1 MAVFIFC
8 NNSLSKHQTWG
19 FCEVFF
25 CSGFGLG
32 KSCATKFHNVMHVYS
47 NSVPNGM
54 KASKEMR
61 ELTEMPTSG
70 DLKSGDY
77 LFFTTPPPRFQRRP
91 PHPPPQ
97 GQIDPAPMGMAQDI
111 IWSLTWG
118 TYYQTLRPS
127 FWCQSNHCQW
137 LNMGKNAPEAF
148 NCTTNKKNSNFEEK
162 MA

>member
-1 MAVFIFC
+1 MSSESRMILLDYDSENSMDCLTLEWLYLFFC

-77 LFFTTPPPRFQRRP
+77 LFFTTPPPRFQWRP
-91 PHPPPQ
+91 PHPPTRTN
-97 GQIDPAPMGMAQDI
+97 
-111 IWSLTWG
+111 W
-118 TYYQTLRPS
+118 PS
-127 FWCQSNHCQW
+127 PNGNGSRHYMKSYMRYI
-137 LNMGKNAPEAF
+137 L
-148 NCTTNKKNSNFEEK
+148 SNFATIVLMPK
-162 MA
+162 

>member
-91 PHPPPQ
+91 PPPPHKDKLTQ
-97 GQIDPAPMGMAQDI
+97 PQWEWLKTLYEVLHEVHTIKLCDHRFDAKVI
-111 IWSLTWG
+111 IVSD
-118 TYYQTLRPS
+118 
-127 FWCQSNHCQW
+127 
-137 LNMGKNAPEAF
+137 
-148 NCTTNKKNSNFEEK
+148 
-162 MA
+162 

>member
-1 MAVFIFC
+1 
-8 NNSLSKHQTWG
+8 
-19 FCEVFF
+19 
-25 CSGFGLG
+25 
-32 KSCATKFHNVMHVYS
+32 MHVYS

-91 PHPPPQ
+91 PTPPQ

-111 IWSLTWG
+111 IIMKSYMRYIL
-118 TYYQTLRPS
+118 
-127 FWCQSNHCQW
+127 
-137 LNMGKNAPEAF
+137 
-148 NCTTNKKNSNFEEK
+148 SNFATIVLMPK
-162 MA
+162 